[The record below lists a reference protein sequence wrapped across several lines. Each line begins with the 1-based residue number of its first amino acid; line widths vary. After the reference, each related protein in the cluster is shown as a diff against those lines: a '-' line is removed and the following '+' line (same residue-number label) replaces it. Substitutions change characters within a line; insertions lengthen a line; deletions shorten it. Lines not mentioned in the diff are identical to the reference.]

1 MPQLPAVGATG
12 WGATLNGFLETSH
25 DNTTTDG
32 GKLKADL
39 ASIIKGGKAGFGK
52 ASPDYSI
59 DISDKG
65 YFTLTGSVTWN
76 PNDNFITGTGTKFL
90 TELKNGDS
98 LSFYDSTG
106 KIYWGANI
114 SSVGNDLKAFVETPK
129 VGGVFSTGTIAKKVI
144 ALGTRIED
152 TSNDSAVIVTGS
164 AISFPKL
171 STKIT
176 NNIGYNR
183 VNGSLS
189 MDGEVTLALRG
200 PSSRD
205 KTIYSPAIQ
214 LYSSE
219 GGVNGG
225 GKGSVVVTLEN
236 SGSLVDSSGN
246 PPYFAV
252 SEYNFNANTGIGIF
266 SCHKNSAWFGVPLY
280 VTGAVYSNSVQL
292 TSDRNL
298 KKDIKPITSSLE
310 KVTKV
315 NGVTYN
321 WKDESMGKKL
331 QMGVIAQEVEEVF
344 PTAVETDEKGKKT
357 VNYNSLIAPLIESV
371 KELKSIMEAQA
382 KEIADLKEKLA
393 K

>member
-12 WGATLNGFLETSH
+12 WGGTLNSFLETSH
-25 DNTTTDG
+25 DNTVADG
-32 GKLKADL
+32 GKLKTDL

-52 ASPDYSI
+52 ASPDYSV
-59 DISDKG
+59 DISDIG

-76 PNDNFITGTGTKFL
+76 PNDNFITGTDTKFL

-98 LSFYDSTG
+98 VSFYDSTG
-106 KIYWGANI
+106 KLYWGANI
-114 SSVGNDLKAFVETPK
+114 SAVGSDTKAFVATPK
-129 VGGVFSTGTIAKKVI
+129 VGSVFIAGTITKKAI
-144 ALGTRIED
+144 GLGLRIED
-152 TSNDSAVIVTGS
+152 TSNDSAVIATGS
-164 AISFPKL
+164 GITFPKL
-171 STKIT
+171 STKLN
-176 NNIGYNR
+176 NNIGYSR

-189 MDGEVTLALRG
+189 PDGEVALTLRG

-205 KTIYSPAIQ
+205 KTIYSPSIQ
-214 LYSSE
+214 LISSE
-219 GGVNGG
+219 GGVGG
-225 GKGSVVVTLEN
+225 YGKGSAVVTLEN
-236 SGSLVDSSGN
+236 SGSLVDPEGN
-246 PPYFAV
+246 PPFFAIN
-252 SEYNFNANTGIGIF
+252 EYNFNSNTGVGIF
-266 SCHKNSAWFGVPLY
+266 ACHKNDASFAVPVY

-321 WKDESMGKKL
+321 WKDESMGNKL

-357 VNYNSLIAPLIESV
+357 VNYNSLIAPLIESI
-371 KELKSIMEAQA
+371 KELKAITEVQAQ
-382 KEIADLKEKLA
+382 KIADLESNL
-393 K
+393 